1 MVQEKNYQFGRNN
14 LLFFSFLIEKGGEPW
29 ASGCC
34 GLHINNGLIFAL
46 YDGTCRNRGD
56 SAMKPIYREAKMT
69 QVIHVE
75 CKRHRDWY
83 MATSRSLPEL
93 IVAAETIQQVLDDVP
108 QSIALLFKHNQN
120 MEVTVREVATP
131 DARPISELVY
141 TAIAA

>member
-1 MVQEKNYQFGRNN
+1 
-14 LLFFSFLIEKGGEPW
+14 
-29 ASGCC
+29 
-34 GLHINNGLIFAL
+34 
-46 YDGTCRNRGD
+46 
-56 SAMKPIYREAKMT
+56 MT

-83 MATSRSLPEL
+83 MATSANMPEFF
-93 IVAAETIQQVLDDVP
+93 VAAESIQQLLEDVP

-120 MEVTVREVATP
+120 MDVTVCEVATP